1 MIVRSEA
8 LLGPQT
14 LVLAALP
21 LVLVAVACKKP
32 EAQAT
37 AHVEEP
43 VVHVQTVQA
52 ALRPMP
58 EYLTVTGSLS
68 ANEESEVAADAS
80 GKVIATLVDRGA
92 VVKKG
97 DVIARLDARTASLN
111 AAAATAQSHLAER
124 RLELSKLDCDRI
136 DKLFESGAVS
146 RAEYDRQTAQCALD
160 ALSAKA
166 ATANQGLATK
176 TVGDATIRAPFAGI
190 VGERFVNVGQYVQS
204 STKVVSLYQTDPLR
218 LVITVPEANVA
229 SVKVDMPVDFRVA
242 AYGEET
248 FTGKVKFVSPNVR
261 PASRD
266 LVVEAMADNPD
277 GKLKPGMF
285 ATVRLLLSEKPIA
298 AVPAA
303 AVKTDDA
310 TSRVFAVRDGRID
323 ERIVQVG
330 EAKDGFVAILSGV
343 KAGDALVSNPGPDVR
358 DGARVQ

>member
-1 MIVRSEA
+1 MTVRSEA
-8 LLGPQT
+8 VKKRRW
-14 LVLAALP
+14 LVVSALP
-21 LVLVAVACKKP
+21 LVLLAACKKA
-32 EAQAT
+32 ETHAT
-37 AHVEEP
+37 VQVDDPA
-43 VVHVQTVQA
+43 VHVQTVQA

-80 GKVIATLVDRGA
+80 GKVIATLVDRGS

-136 DKLFESGAVS
+136 DKLFEAGAVS

-160 ALSAKA
+160 KLQAEA

-190 VGERFVNVGQYVQS
+190 VGERFVNVGQYVQP

-229 SVKVDMPVDFRVA
+229 AVKEGMPVAFRVA
-242 AYGEET
+242 AYGDET
-248 FTGKVKFVSPNVR
+248 FTGSVKFVSPYVR
-261 PASRD
+261 QASRD
-266 LVVEAMADNPD
+266 LVVEALANNPE

-285 ATVRLLLSEKPIA
+285 ASVRLLLSEKPVPS
-298 AVPAA
+298 VPAT
-303 AVKTDDA
+303 AVKKDDA
-310 TSRVFAVRDGRID
+310 TARVFAVRDGRID
-323 ERIVQVG
+323 ERVVQLG
-330 EAKDGFVAILSGV
+330 EQKDGFYAVLSGV
-343 KAGDALVSNPGPDVR
+343 QAGDALVSNPGADVR
-358 DGARVQ
+358 DGVRVQ